1 MRLLY
6 VPAQVVVVLLALVA
20 PMQSRAQSFADVTV
34 KAVQLT
40 DNIYMLTGRG
50 GNIGLSVGADGA
62 YLIDDQFAPLT
73 DKILAAVAALT
84 DQPIRFVVNTHWHKD
99 HTGGNEN
106 LGARG
111 AVILA
116 HDNVRRRLVARNFP
130 DQAEGFVSSP
140 SLPVITFNDVVTLH
154 LNGESLR
161 VFKVPAA
168 HTDGDVIVHFTGSNV
183 IHMGDVFFNG
193 LYTFF
198 DASSGGSFDGMI
210 AALGIGLE
218 LADEETK
225 IIPGHG
231 PLASRRDLEAHRD
244 RLVEIRARTLAAIEA
259 GTSLSD
265 FVAAKPTADLAAA
278 YDGTYQ
284 VMRPEKF
291 LDRVYR
297 DLSQ

>member
-1 MRLLY
+1 MRLSCG
-6 VPAQVVVVLLALVA
+6 VALGVAIFAGVVA
-20 PMQSRAQSFADVTV
+20 PVQSRAQSFADVTV
-34 KAVQLT
+34 RAIQLS
-40 DNIYMLTGRG
+40 DGIYMLTGRG

-73 DKILAAVAALT
+73 EKILAAVAAIT
-84 DQPIRFVVNTHWHKD
+84 DQPIRYVVNTHWHQD

-106 LGARG
+106 LGNRG

-116 HDNVRRRLVARNFP
+116 HDNVRRHLLSRNHP
-130 DQAEGFVSSP
+130 GNSGQFVSSP
-140 SLPVITFNDVVTLH
+140 ELPVITFNDTVTLH
-154 LNGESLR
+154 LNEES
-161 VFKVPAA
+161 VHIFKVPAA

-183 IHMGDVFFNG
+183 IHMGDLFFNG

-198 DASSGGSFDGMI
+198 DRSSGGSFDGMI

-218 LADEETK
+218 LADEETR

-231 PLASRRDLEAHRD
+231 PLATRQDLEAHRD
-244 RLVEIRARTLAAIEA
+244 RMVEIRTRTLAAIEA
-259 GTSLSD
+259 GTSVKD
-265 FVAAKPTADLAAA
+265 FIAAEPTADLAAA

-284 VMRPEKF
+284 VMKPDRF
-291 LDRVYR
+291 LDMVYR

>member
-1 MRLLY
+1 MRLSY
-6 VPAQVVVVLLALVA
+6 GAVLGVAIFAGLVA
-20 PMQSRAQSFADVTV
+20 PVQSRAQSFADVTV
-34 KAVQLT
+34 RAIQLS
-40 DNIYMLTGRG
+40 DGIYMLTGRG

-73 DKILAAVAALT
+73 EKILAAVAAIT
-84 DQPIRFVVNTHWHKD
+84 DQPIRFVINTHWHQD

-106 LGARG
+106 LGNRG

-116 HDNVRRRLVARNFP
+116 HDHVRRRLLARNFP
-130 DQAEGFVSSP
+130 DQSDSFVSSP

-154 LNGESLR
+154 LNGESVR
-161 VFKVPAA
+161 IFKVPAA

-183 IHMGDVFFNG
+183 IHMGDLFFNG

-198 DASSGGSFDGMI
+198 DRSSGGSFDGMI
-210 AALGIGLE
+210 AALSIGLE
-218 LADEETK
+218 LADEETR

-231 PLASRRDLEAHRD
+231 PLATRRDLEAHRD
-244 RLVEIRARTLAAIEA
+244 RMVEIRARTLAAIEA
-259 GTSLSD
+259 GTSVKD
-265 FVAAKPTADLAAA
+265 FIAAEPTADLAAA

-284 VMRPEKF
+284 VMKPEKF
-291 LDRVYR
+291 LEIVYQ

>member
-130 DQAEGFVSSP
+130 DQAEGFVSSR